1 MNWDKLA
8 AAWPL
13 VRDVVIV
20 AVALAG
26 LVFEAVNG
34 NAVRQE
40 MILAWTGLLLSPVV
54 IRGDAKDRRA
64 DPPETAPPPAPRE
77 ADR

>member
-1 MNWDKLA
+1 M
-8 AAWPL
+8 
-13 VRDVVIV
+13 RDVIIV

-34 NAVRQE
+34 APVRQE

-54 IRGDAKDRRA
+54 IRGDTKDRHA
-64 DPPETAPPPAPRE
+64 DPPDTAPPPAPRE
-77 ADR
+77 VDR